1 MADRRQLLRVLAAA
15 LLAVAPA
22 AWSPALADDYP
33 TRRVTLIV
41 PFPPG
46 GGADILGRVLA
57 KHLSDVWGQPVI
69 VENKPGAA
77 GTIGANAV
85 GASPPDGYN
94 IVVAAS
100 GAVTPENAK
109 ALAPVSLLSAPPYL
123 VAVNA
128 SFPGTTLGDLVAQA
142 KANPGKVFFASSG
155 NGSASH
161 LSGELFMGITQTKLT
176 HVPYKGMG
184 QAVQDLI
191 GGQVTVMFGPPP
203 VLLPQVKAGKLK
215 ALAVTSPQRS
225 PLFPDIPTA
234 AEGGVPGFDAGAWY
248 GLLVPAGTPA
258 EVIAKISE
266 ETARAMKKPEV
277 VQALASIG
285 AVPVGSTPQEFARYL
300 DADIAKWDDLLKKAG
315 VQPEK

>member
-57 KHLSDVWGQPVI
+57 KHLSDVWGQPVV

>member
-1 MADRRQLLRVLAAA
+1 MPDRRQLLRVLAAA